1 MITAAT
7 NGTNSFNP
15 VSREW
20 SEFNDVISEIAQ
32 MQSLVNCADVLVRH
46 ADNLNY
52 DKPNVR
58 LEHANCVLAL
68 IDSMDYKV
76 KSILNH
82 IERVY
87 EMIFAHK

>member
-7 NGTNSFNP
+7 NGTNSFNH

-32 MQSLVNCADVLVRH
+32 IQSLVGCADVLVRH
-46 ADNLNY
+46 ADDLNY
-52 DKPNVR
+52 DVPAVR
-58 LEHANCVLAL
+58 LEHTNQVLAL

-76 KSILNH
+76 KSILDH